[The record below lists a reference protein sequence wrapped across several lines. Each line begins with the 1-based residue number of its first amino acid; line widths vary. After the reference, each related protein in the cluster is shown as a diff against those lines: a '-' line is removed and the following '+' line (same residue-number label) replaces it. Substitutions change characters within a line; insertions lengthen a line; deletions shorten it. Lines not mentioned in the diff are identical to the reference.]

1 MKKRNASNRK
11 HQDFMPL
18 SQTHHCILAS
28 LSGGPKHGYA
38 IMEDVAEGTGG
49 AVRLATG
56 NLYVGLRDL
65 LEIGLIERVEDAA
78 HPTRPFARK
87 AVYRILEA
95 GEMALYADAL
105 HQQHEAALHRPSA
118 LTT

>member
-1 MKKRNASNRK
+1 MKKRTASNRK

-65 LEIGLIERVEDAA
+65 LEIGLIERVVGD
-78 HPTRPFARK
+78 TIVRPFARK

-95 GEMALYADAL
+95 GEMALYADAMR
-105 HQQHEAALHRPSA
+105 QQREAALHRPSA